1 MKIRIMRNAKTP
13 TLVLY
18 FSYTNIDLIIFIDI
32 YNFNLSVFSRETSCI

>member
-18 FSYTNIDLIIFIDI
+18 ISYTNIDLIIFIDI